1 MNKSQ
6 CFACGVNKKIED
18 FRYVTKDQGVDRSA
32 YYSCSTQCL
41 LALANAAH
49 EFSSQ
54 TTTHSPRAP
63 GSRLSSKSRELVT
76 NNDDAQ
82 GVPELWT

>member
-18 FRYVTKDQGVDRSA
+18 FRYVTKNQGVDRSA

-41 LALANAAH
+41 LALANAEH
-49 EFSSQ
+49 EFSRDYD
-54 TTTHSPRAP
+54 PFAKGP
-63 GSRLSSKSRELVT
+63 GVETK
-76 NNDDAQ
+76 Q
-82 GVPELWT
+82 QK